1 MNSRMLQIMS
11 ILAKEDNNSLSSL
24 SKQFNVTERTIR
36 NDIKKISEFLVM
48 HNLSPLSFDKY
59 GIVLTNNDFG

>member
-36 NDIKKISEFLVM
+36 NDIKKLA
-48 HNLSPLSFDKY
+48 SF
-59 GIVLTNNDFG
+59 